1 MTIRRRIAL
10 ASAAAVAVT
19 VVIISVVTYL
29 GARAQ
34 VLGPIDDSLATRI
47 EGYAAVPVIE
57 LFGVLSIGPD
67 GSVRIPRPRFPRD
80 VGGLFGRAT
89 PVEFDAAYV
98 QIIHD
103 GRVINI
109 GEDTLEL
116 PLPNPASLSPD
127 TIHFRSIWISGSH
140 IRIAALSLP
149 SEDTVLQVG
158 RPLTE
163 ADETLRRFAWM
174 LAIAGALGVML
185 AGGLGWIVA
194 RSAVKP
200 IAELEDSIA
209 GIANDRA
216 LGARLA
222 VKGTDEVAQLATAFN
237 ELLSELDSAKQQQ
250 TRLVR
255 DAGHE
260 LRTPLTALRTN
271 LEILQRHDV
280 RGEERMRML
289 NAAHAEV
296 EELSAL
302 VAEVVDLATD
312 RYEEEPISSVLLAE
326 VVGVVA
332 ERTMRRNGRSIVI
345 DADDTTIEGKPVA
358 LERAVANIVSNAD
371 KWSPPNADIS
381 VVVETGSVTVRDS
394 GPGFSESDI
403 GHVFERFYRSDTA
416 RSTPGSGLGLSI
428 VEQIVTDHGGYVF
441 ARNRTDG
448 SGAEVGFVLPQSAH
462 SHSQISPTS

>member
-10 ASAAAVAVT
+10 VSATAVAVT
-19 VVIISVVTYL
+19 VVIISVATYL

-34 VLGPIDDSLATRI
+34 VLGPIDESLATRV
-47 EGYAAVPVIE
+47 EDYVSVPVVE
-57 LFGVLSIGPD
+57 LFGIVSIGPD

-80 VGGLFGRAT
+80 VIGLFGRAA

-103 GRVINI
+103 GRVINV

-116 PLPNPASLSPD
+116 PLPNPASLTPD
-127 TIHFRSIWISGSH
+127 EISFRSVWISGSH
-140 IRIAALSLP
+140 IRIAAVGLP
-149 SEDTVLQVG
+149 SEDIILQIG

-174 LAIAGALGVML
+174 LALAGALGVLL
-185 AGGLGWIVA
+185 AAGLGWVVA
-194 RSAVKP
+194 RSTVKP

-209 GIANDRA
+209 EIGGNRA
-216 LGARLA
+216 LGARLD
-222 VKGTDEVAQLATAFN
+222 VKGADEVAQLATAFN

-271 LEILQRHDV
+271 LEVLQRHDV
-280 RGEERMRML
+280 RGAERTKML
-289 NAAHAEV
+289 DAAHAEV
-296 EELSAL
+296 EELSML

-312 RYEEEPISSVLLAE
+312 RYEEEPISTVSLAE
-326 VVGVVA
+326 VVAVVA
-332 ERTMRRNGRSIVI
+332 ERTTRRNGRSIVI
-345 DADDTTIEGKPVA
+345 DADDTTVEGKPVA
-358 LERAVANIVSNAD
+358 LERAVSNIVSNAD
-371 KWSPPNADIS
+371 KWAPPGADIE
-381 VVVETGSVTVRDS
+381 VVVEDGSVTVKDS
-394 GPGFSESDI
+394 GDGFSEADI
-403 GHVFERFYRSDTA
+403 DHVFERFFRSDAA
-416 RSTPGSGLGLSI
+416 RSTPGSGLGLSF
-428 VEQIVTDHGGYVF
+428 VEQIIADHGGSVF

-448 SGAEVGFVLPQSAH
+448 PGAEVGFVLPQVPVH
-462 SHSQISPTS
+462 DD

>member
-10 ASAAAVAVT
+10 VSASAVAVT

-34 VLGPIDDSLATRI
+34 VLGPIDESLATRV
-47 EGYAAVPVIE
+47 EDYASIPVIE
-57 LFGVLSIGPD
+57 LFGILNIGSD
-67 GSVRIPRPRFPRD
+67 GSVRLPTPRFPRD
-80 VGGLFGRAT
+80 VVGLFGRHT

-103 GRVINI
+103 GRMISI
-109 GEDTLEL
+109 GEDTFEL
-116 PLPNPASLSPD
+116 PLPNPESLSPD
-127 TIHFRSIWISGSH
+127 VIILRSAWISGSH
-140 IRIAALSLP
+140 MRIATVSLP
-149 SEDTVLQVG
+149 SEDIILQVG

-174 LAIAGALGVML
+174 LAIAGVLGVML
-185 AGGLGWIVA
+185 AGGLGWVVA

-209 GIANDRA
+209 GIASDRA
-216 LGARLA
+216 LGARLD
-222 VKGTDEVAQLATAFN
+222 VKGADEIAQLATAFN

-280 RGEERMRML
+280 RGDERTKML
-289 NAAHAEV
+289 DAAHAEV
-296 EELSAL
+296 EELSTL

-312 RYEEEPISSVLLAE
+312 RYEEEPISTVLLAE
-326 VVGVVA
+326 VVAVVA
-332 ERTMRRNGRSIVI
+332 ERTTRRNGRTIVI
-345 DADDTTIEGKPVA
+345 EADDTTVDGKPVA
-358 LERAVANIVSNAD
+358 LERAISNIVSNAD
-371 KWSPPNADIS
+371 KWSPPGADIS
-381 VVVETGSVTVRDS
+381 VVVADGSVTVRDS
-394 GPGFSESDI
+394 GCGFSESDI
-403 GHVFERFYRSDTA
+403 DHVFERFYRADAA

-428 VEQIVTDHGGYVF
+428 VEQIVADHGGSVF

-448 SGAEVGFVLPQSAH
+448 PGAEVGFVMSETH
-462 SHSQISPTS
+462 D